1 MKALLIYTPLL
12 VALTFTGCATV
23 PSKPKTFDQLGQ
35 FTAYPLNNKTYRIGF
50 QADNNLSYGTAEEI
64 TLLKAAQTTIKN
76 GRSART
82 LASRFFFSPK
92 ECMIGK

>member
-50 QADNNLSYGTAEEI
+50 QADNNLSYGTAEEM
-64 TLLKAAQTTIKN
+64 
-76 GRSART
+76 SY
-82 LASRFFFSPK
+82 
-92 ECMIGK
+92 